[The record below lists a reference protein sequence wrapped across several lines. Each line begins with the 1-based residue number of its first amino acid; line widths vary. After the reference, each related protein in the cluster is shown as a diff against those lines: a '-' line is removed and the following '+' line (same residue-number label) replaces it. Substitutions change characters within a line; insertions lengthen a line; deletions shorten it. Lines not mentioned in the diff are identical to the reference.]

1 MTLCAMN
8 TKNLQLGFFPLDHS
22 LVVLIPERSL
32 RKLISLG
39 LDLECAP
46 RHPIPRQVHLSRQMK
61 EKLRVP
67 AFQYVLK
74 YTKVIHINS
83 QLT

>member
-39 LDLECAP
+39 LDLECAL

-61 EKLRVP
+61 EKLRVA